1 MLNKKIYILLPILLI
16 GLAVFLFFQRP
27 TLVLADDISLIVYEH
42 NGESTGVAGVRVPFQ
57 VSSNNDVLNIY
68 IDNELVAENVPVAPV
83 ENWSNTYSFVRTLT
97 NDKSYLVRVVLG
109 KQSVEKVLLPEV
121 RDAGGLLDLTTI
133 TDPENATKGI
143 ISTVRAEEPVVE
155 ITQSDVPDLTQQ
167 TAECGPTV
175 AANGIIA
182 LTNRHGTAEQKEKVK
197 NSAGLISELKTD
209 MKWTRENGTPP
220 DLFVAGKNAWA
231 QKNGF
236 PIRTEKLGDAN
247 GLQALGVIQQALADN
262 NAVVELRVAFAD
274 ANGKQAG
281 GHIVSVT
288 GFHQGY
294 GQTYLEVND
303 PASPEGSDMYEIRG
317 NVLSNYGYFN
327 GHTVLSWVIVERWGQ
342 APVESAGASTSL
354 DTEKTQGVPIEV
366 IDYNGLYIPVDQLHI
381 GEIHPPH
388 DYGEGCP
395 AQHWHADGQVSAT
408 DGTVLADPNAGGCGF
423 GTLSERPIVN
433 ITLPAVQVK
442 VRGLEGLR

>member
-1 MLNKKIYILLPILLI
+1 MKHKYIYILLPILLI
-16 GLAVFLFFQRP
+16 GLAVFLFFQQ
-27 TLVLADDISLIVYEH
+27 TNVILSDDISLVSYQY
-42 NGESTGVAGVRVPFQ
+42 NGESTGVASVKVGFQ
-57 VSSNNDVLNIY
+57 KSSDHDVLNIY
-68 IDNELVAENVPVAPV
+68 IDDELVAENVPVAPV
-83 ENWSNTYSFVRTLT
+83 ENWSNTYSFTRTLT
-97 NDKSYLVRVVLG
+97 SDKSYLVRVVLG
-109 KQSVEKVLLPEV
+109 RQSVEKVLQPEV
-121 RDAGGLLDLTTI
+121 RDAGGLFDLTTI

-143 ISTVRAEEPVVE
+143 IEVARAEEPVVE
-155 ITQSDVPDLTQQ
+155 VTQSDVPDISQQ

-175 AANGIIA
+175 AANGITA
-182 LTNRHGTAEQKEKVK
+182 LTNRHGTDAQKQRVK
-197 NSAGLISELKTD
+197 NSTGLIAELKTD

-236 PIRTEKLGDAN
+236 PIQTEKLGDAN
-247 GLQALGVIQQALADN
+247 GLTSLAAIQQALADN
-262 NAVVELRVAFAD
+262 NAVVELRVSFAD
-274 ANGKQAG
+274 GQGKPVG

-288 GFHQGY
+288 GFHQGF

-342 APVESAGASTSL
+342 APGNRAGSGTSV
-354 DTEKTQGVPIEV
+354 DTEKTQGVPVEV
-366 IDYNGLYIPVDQLHI
+366 INYNGVYIPIDQLHV

-388 DYGEGCP
+388 EYGDGCP
-395 AQHWHADGQVSAT
+395 AQHWHADGQVTAT
-408 DGTVLADPNAGGCGF
+408 DGTVLTDPNAGGCGF
-423 GTLSERPIVN
+423 GTLSERPIVS
-433 ITLPAVQVK
+433 ISIPDIKVE